1 MNQIPDRNADWVLGT
16 LREIVELVE
25 KGKAEQAV
33 EFMEP
38 VVKELPEASI
48 VHSYMAWCLSCAGRH
63 REAIEHGRVGVRISP
78 ESELSSIM
86 LFRTLWNAGEHALA
100 MDEMKRLTALGPSEE
115 YERLMA
121 EWNESAKR
129 TSEEGEAQ

>member
-1 MNQIPDRNADWVLGT
+1 MDQIPDRSAEWVLGT

-48 VHSYMAWCLSCAGRH
+48 VHSYMAWCLSNAGRH

-86 LFRTLWNAGEHALA
+86 LFRALWNAGEHGQAF
-100 MDEMKRLTALGPSEE
+100 DEMKRLTAIGPSEE
-115 YERLMA
+115 YDRLMA
-121 EWNESAKR
+121 EWNESKR
-129 TSEEGEAQ
+129 ERSPEGPVQ

>member
-25 KGKAEQAV
+25 KGKAGQAV

-38 VVKELPEASI
+38 VLKELPEASL

-63 REAIEHGRVGVRISP
+63 REAIEHGRVGVRIAP

-100 MDEMKRLTALGPSEE
+100 FDEMKRLTALGPSAE
-115 YERLMA
+115 YDRLMA
-121 EWNESAKR
+121 EWNEAAKNAGG
-129 TSEEGEAQ
+129 EGAEQ

>member
-129 TSEEGEAQ
+129 TSAEGEAQ